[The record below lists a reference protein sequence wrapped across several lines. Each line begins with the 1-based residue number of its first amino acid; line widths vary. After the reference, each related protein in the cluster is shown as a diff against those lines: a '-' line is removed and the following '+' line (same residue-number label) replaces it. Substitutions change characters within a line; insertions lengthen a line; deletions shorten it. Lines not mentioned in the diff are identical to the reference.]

1 MNSENGGLKSPKL
14 WQKRESVISAKTISQ
29 INKMNDRKNSSSN
42 VKAGDLKSKSIQQH
56 NLRKSV
62 QAPEMKLSMILNKS
76 NIKSDKQTAE

>member
-1 MNSENGGLKSPKL
+1 
-14 WQKRESVISAKTISQ
+14 
-29 INKMNDRKNSSSN
+29 MNDRKNSSSN